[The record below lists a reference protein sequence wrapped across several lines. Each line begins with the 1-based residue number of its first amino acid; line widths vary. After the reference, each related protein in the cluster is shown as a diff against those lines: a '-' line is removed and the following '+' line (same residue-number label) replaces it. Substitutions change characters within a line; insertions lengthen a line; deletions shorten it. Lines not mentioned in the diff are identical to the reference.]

1 MLPAMIHDKKLL
13 PTNSKEIMNPVCV
26 IYCRVS
32 SIGDRQSNERQ
43 LRDLEEY
50 AKSKSLIVA
59 KTYEEKISGA
69 KKNDERPVLMECL
82 DFCFSNSIGLLLI
95 SELSR
100 LGRNVDEVL
109 KNVMLCKEKKLNIYF
124 QKEGLSI
131 FDDTGKESPFL
142 TIFIA
147 VLGTC
152 AQMERENIQFRLES
166 GYRNYRE
173 KGGKVGRKP
182 GTVKSEETKRAEY
195 KEVISLL
202 KRGYSVRNTARLT
215 GFGISTVQRVKNQ
228 FINNP
233 NEE

>member
-1 MLPAMIHDKKLL
+1 MLPVDIHVKKLL
-13 PTNSKEIMNPVCV
+13 PTNSKKCMDTKSCV

-43 LRDLEEY
+43 VKDLEEY
-50 AKSKSLIVA
+50 ANSRTYTIA
-59 KTYEEKISGA
+59 KVYEEKISGA
-69 KKNDERPVLMECL
+69 KKNNERPVLLECL
-82 DFCFSNSIGLLLI
+82 EYCFSEGIDILLI

-109 KNVMLCKEKKLNIYF
+109 KNVMLCKEKGLNIYF

-131 FDDTGKESPFL
+131 FDDQGKESPFL
-142 TIFIA
+142 TIA

-152 AQMERENIQFRLES
+152 AQMERENIQYRLQS
-166 GYRNYRE
+166 GYKNFRE

-182 GTVKSEETKRAEY
+182 GTVKTEETKRAEY

-228 FINNP
+228 FININD
-233 NEE
+233 ET

>member
-1 MLPAMIHDKKLL
+1 
-13 PTNSKEIMNPVCV
+13 MNPKCV

-43 LRDLEEY
+43 VKDLEEY
-50 AKSKSLIVA
+50 ANSRSYTIA
-59 KTYEEKISGA
+59 KVYEEKISGA
-69 KKNDERPVLMECL
+69 KKNNERPILTQCL
-82 DFCFSNSIGLLLI
+82 EYCFTSGINILLI

-109 KNVMLCKEKKLNIYF
+109 KNVMLCKERGLNIYF

-131 FDDTGKESPFL
+131 FDDQGKESPFL

-152 AQMERENIQFRLES
+152 AQMERENIQYRLQS
-166 GYRNYRE
+166 GYKNFRE

-182 GTVKSEETKRAEY
+182 GTIKTEETKRTEY

-202 KRGYSVRNTARLT
+202 KRGYSVRNTARIT

-228 FINNP
+228 FINSN
-233 NEE
+233 NET

>member
-1 MLPAMIHDKKLL
+1 
-13 PTNSKEIMNPVCV
+13 MNQKCV

-50 AKSKSLIVA
+50 ATSRSLTIA
-59 KTYEEKISGA
+59 ATYEEKISGA
-69 KKNDERPVLMECL
+69 KKNDQRPVLLECL
-82 DFCFSNSIGLLLI
+82 DYCFSNSIGLLLI

-109 KNVMLCKEKKLNIYF
+109 KNVMLCKERKLNIYF

>member
-1 MLPAMIHDKKLL
+1 
-13 PTNSKEIMNPVCV
+13 MNQNCV

-43 LRDLEEY
+43 VKDLEEY
-50 AKSKSLIVA
+50 AKSRSLTIA
-59 KTYEEKISGA
+59 GIYEEKISGA
-69 KKNDERPVLMECL
+69 KKNAERQVLTECL
-82 DFCFSNSIGLLLI
+82 DFCFTNNISVLLI

-109 KNVMLCKEKKLNIYF
+109 KNVMLCKERKLNIYF
-124 QKEGLSI
+124 QKQGLSI

-152 AQMERENIQFRLES
+152 AQMERENIQYRLQS
-166 GYRNYRE
+166 GYKNFRD
-173 KGGKVGRKP
+173 KGGKVGRKQ
-182 GTVKSEETKRAEY
+182 GSIKSEETKLIEY
-195 KEVISLL
+195 REVISLL
-202 KRGYSVRNTARLT
+202 KRGYSVRNTAKLT

-228 FINNP
+228 FINN
-233 NEE
+233 E

>member
-1 MLPAMIHDKKLL
+1 MLPVDIHDKKLL
-13 PTNSKEIMNPVCV
+13 PTNSKKNMNPKCV

-43 LRDLEEY
+43 VKDLEEY
-50 AKSKSLIVA
+50 ASSKSYTIA
-59 KTYEEKISGA
+59 KVYEEKISGA
-69 KKNDERPVLMECL
+69 KKNNERPVLTQCL
-82 DFCFSNSIGLLLI
+82 EYCFTSGINILLI

-109 KNVMLCKEKKLNIYF
+109 KNVMLCKEKGLNIYF

-131 FDDTGKESPFL
+131 FDEQGKESPFL

-152 AQMERENIQFRLES
+152 AQMERENIQFRLQS
-166 GYRNYRE
+166 GYKNFRE
-173 KGGKVGRKP
+173 KGGKVGRKQ
-182 GTVKSEETKRAEY
+182 GSIKSEETKLIEY
-195 KEVISLL
+195 REVISLL
-202 KRGYSVRNTARLT
+202 KRGYSVRNTAKLT

-228 FINNP
+228 FINN
-233 NEE
+233 E